1 MKKRICIWALLLSLL
16 IMPRIQ
22 TEAAESIALLE
33 TTESVEMVDAAKGS
47 EVVAVLEAGTPVL
60 YGGEERDGWTKITYL
75 DMEGYVLTSTLK
87 SYGDTEALDKEF
99 ADVQGNHQLLFE
111 EIIRVE
117 KEAYQSIIWGMVII
131 GLVVAIFAV
140 SIVSGVK
147 KAKEEQ
153 KYKPIYKKQ
162 KKAKLKNR

>member
-33 TTESVEMVDAAKGS
+33 TTESVEMMDEANGS
-47 EVVAVLEAGTPVL
+47 EIVAVLEAGTPVL

-87 SYGDTEALDKEF
+87 TYGDTEALDNEF
-99 ADVQGNHQLLFE
+99 ADVQGNHELLFD
-111 EIIRVE
+111 EIVRVE
-117 KEAYQSIIWGMVII
+117 KEEHQSMIWGIVIA

-140 SIVSGVK
+140 SIVSGIK
-147 KAKEEQ
+147 KTKEEQ
-153 KYKPIYKKQ
+153 KYKPIYKGK
-162 KKAKLKNR
+162 KKA